1 MLIEYVQ
8 AAMRQAKYKILEDE
22 TFFGNIPGFE
32 GLWASA
38 DTLEGCREELQSA
51 LEDWILL
58 GLRLGHS
65 LPVVAGIDLTARLEV
80 A

>member
-8 AAMRQAKYKILEDE
+8 TAMRQAKYKILEDG
-22 TFFGNIPGFE
+22 TFYGSIPDFE
-32 GLWASA
+32 GLWANA

-51 LEDWILL
+51 LEDWMLV
-58 GLRLGHS
+58 GLRLGHT
-65 LPVVAGIDLTARLEV
+65 LPVVGDINLTAKLEV